1 MNRDEAV
8 AIYKEIINVCEN
20 MGSNA
25 FNLML
30 SEKNDATAKGY
41 QIRITMSTDS
51 EIKQQITNIA
61 KKHDLAVKEE
71 KGEVIIYKPK
81 KISMI
86 P

>member
-8 AIYKEIINVCEN
+8 AIYKEIVNVCES
-20 MGSNA
+20 MKLNA

-30 SEKNDATAKGY
+30 SEKNDSTAKGY
-41 QIRITMSTDS
+41 QIRITMSPDT

-71 KGEVIIYKPK
+71 KGEVIIYKPRK
-81 KISMI
+81 AKQA
-86 P
+86 

>member
-1 MNRDEAV
+1 M
-8 AIYKEIINVCEN
+8 NVCES

>member
-8 AIYKEIINVCEN
+8 AIYKEIVNVCES

-41 QIRITMSTDS
+41 QIRITMSPDA
-51 EIKQQITNIA
+51 EIRKQITNIA

-81 KISMI
+81 KNLI
-86 P
+86 